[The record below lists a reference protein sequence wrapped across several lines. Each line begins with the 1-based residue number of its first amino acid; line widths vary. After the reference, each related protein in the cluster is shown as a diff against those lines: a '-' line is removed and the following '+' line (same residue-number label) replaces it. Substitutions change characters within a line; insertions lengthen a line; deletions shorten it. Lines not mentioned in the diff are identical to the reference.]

1 MIRFLVRRPV
11 FVAMLIIGLSL
22 LGVISYTQLP
32 LELLPATEL
41 PQHLIT
47 ITGTQISDPAYI
59 EQHAAIPV
67 ESAIAGLEGI
77 ERIES
82 LINRNRA
89 TIFIYYTNDVRL
101 EYAFIKL
108 QERAAAAAAAIGTE
122 FRVSV
127 AKSDPQQLSNRF
139 MVFQARGEGTLDQI
153 RKVIDEKIVPPLQS
167 IDGISS
173 VEVYGGRKRSIEVLL
188 DHQTLEYYG
197 LTAGQIASKIAE
209 QSGKREYLGQA
220 ADRQKKYF
228 VNLVSQYASLPSFED
243 LIVKDKGPVLLK
255 HVAKVSEG
263 GAERTTIS
271 RINGQ
276 EAVSV
281 TLQRTWDSNLIS
293 LAHKTRRALQD
304 LDAAVKT
311 DGLSL
316 VIQADEA
323 KTIEDNLQSIL
334 WLAVVGGLLAVAVLW
349 VFLRNFRLVLTVAVS
364 VPISVLISLNLFY
377 ALKISIN
384 TLTLVGLAIAIGMLV
399 DNSIVVLENI
409 FRHMGRDKD
418 AWTAVVDGTTEVA
431 RAIVS
436 STLTTVAVFV
446 PFFFLTNP
454 TVRMLGRQVG
464 AAIVS
469 TLLVSLAVAFLVVP
483 TLSYRLLRRR
493 PEMLVSGFFAR
504 WRRIR
509 PMQVFMVLLKT
520 SLRYP
525 ARAVILAVVAF
536 FVTFNLCL
544 TLSVNAPR
552 EVQLTDFS
560 IYAIM
565 PSGMTL
571 DAADEQVKSMDDQL
585 KDIPEVRER
594 LATIMEDS
602 TILSFRLLEDYE
614 KKSNRTVTAIKDD
627 IIQRL
632 SRAFPR
638 INFSADAPSQ
648 NAQFRSGSAGAG
660 GGSGGAGGNR
670 QVTLTR
676 ALGIGAAQE
685 KVVVHGQDLELL
697 RSVAEDIK
705 YNLDNLETVQSTQM
719 NVSNQQPSIDLGL
732 DQAALSHFG
741 VSLATVRSELSGFQ
755 RETTAGVKFTA
766 GTEEIDIVIKS
777 DEADVQKTAEDLR
790 RLQLPSTSGGLV
802 PLPLVAQLV
811 YSEGYANINRVNQEK
826 QVEVTYRFQTDIENS
841 SALMEEARASVE
853 KLVNGITPPA
863 GVLIEVVRDESN
875 MSDLTFL
882 LVLGVVLIYMI
893 LASTFEALLPPFV
906 VMFTLPL
913 AGIGAFLGLI
923 LTGNSI
929 YNANVII
936 GFLILLGIVVNN
948 AILLI
953 DYSRQLTRRGFRKE
967 RALLNAGRSRVRP
980 ILITAITT
988 VLGMLPVA
996 MGQSEYVSMIGAP
1009 FAITV
1014 IGGLSL
1020 ATLLTLV
1027 LIPTVAYGLENA
1039 VGWWRGLKPRLKAL
1053 QIALLAAGG
1062 LFIYF
1067 RIDSFLWQCAYLL
1080 ILLFGIPAA
1089 TYFIQASLRHSR
1101 SNLLAADAPVRITV
1115 RNISKLYDDFGK
1127 FVKEWRKGKA
1137 ERDAAE
1143 TPRERRTRRVQALL
1157 WQAPLYLFLG
1167 YFTYFYVAS
1176 EVWIF
1181 IWAVAVYLWTLWLIG
1196 FWTGLKPFFG
1206 GRDPGV
1212 NPGVPF
1218 RRTRPGTQ
1226 ATGEWRTEGSSLDP
1240 APKGARWWAR
1250 FGLAIVSWAL
1260 PLANMIWLHGRWLR
1274 WGPAAV
1280 LGILWY
1286 AAIIIYR
1293 TSRRL
1298 TERKVNL
1305 DRIEGRFRKLRR
1317 GFYRFV
1323 RWIPVIGRQ
1332 RAPFQ
1337 ALDRISLDI
1346 GSGMFGLVGPNGSG
1360 KTTLMRIICGILPAS
1375 RGRIYFN
1382 GFDLNRYREELQSLI
1397 GYLPQEF
1404 GAYETMTAWR
1414 FLDYQAL
1421 LKGIWD
1427 EDKRHEAVSHA
1438 LRSVHLYDRKD
1449 DRIKTY
1455 SGGMKQRL
1463 GIAQTLLHL
1472 PRVLVVDEPTAG
1484 LDPNE
1489 RIRFRN
1495 MLSELA
1501 RDRIVIFS
1509 THIIE
1514 DISSSCNR
1522 LAILLEGRVR
1532 FTGTP
1537 AELVDLTRGS
1547 VWQAHVDDAAFEEI
1561 RKTHK
1566 VVHHMRDGDR
1576 IRVRILSAAKPLET
1590 ALAVVPN
1597 LEDSYMWL
1605 LGQEA

>member
-1 MIRFLVRRPV
+1 MIKFLIGRPV
-11 FVAMLIIGLSL
+11 LVAMLITALCL
-22 LGVISYTQLP
+22 LGVISYTLLP
-32 LELLPATEL
+32 LELLPAAEL
-41 PQHLIT
+41 PQHLVT
-47 ITGTQISDPAYI
+47 ISGTQISDPSYI

-67 ESAIAGLEGI
+67 ESAIAELEGI
-77 ERIES
+77 ERLES
-82 LINRNRA
+82 IINRNRA
-89 TIFIYYTNDVRL
+89 TIFVYYAKGIKLD
-101 EYAFIKL
+101 YAFLKL
-108 QERAAAAAAAIGTE
+108 QQRVATAAAAIGTE
-122 FRVSV
+122 FRVAAS
-127 AKSDPQQLSNRF
+127 KSDPQQLSNRYL
-139 MVFQARGEGTLDQI
+139 VFQARGEGTLDQI
-153 RKVIDEKIVPPLQS
+153 RTVVDEKIAPQLLA

-188 DHQTLEYYG
+188 DQKALEFYG
-197 LTAGQIASKIAE
+197 LTAGQIASRIAE

-220 ADRQKKYF
+220 SDGRKKYF
-228 VNLVSQYASLPSFED
+228 VNLVSQYASIPSFGD
-243 LIVKDKGPVLLK
+243 LVVKDTGPVLLR
-255 HVAKVSEG
+255 HIAKISEG

-281 TLQRTWDSNLIS
+281 TLQRTWDSNLIG
-293 LAHKTRRALQD
+293 LAHKTRRALKD
-304 LDAAVKT
+304 LGAAVKA
-311 DGLSL
+311 DGISL

-323 KTIEDNLQSIL
+323 QTIEDNLKSIL
-334 WLAVVGGLLAVAVLW
+334 WLAVIGGLLAVAVLW
-349 VFLRNFRLVLTVAVS
+349 IFLRNLRLVLIVALS
-364 VPISVLISLNLFY
+364 VPISILVSLNLFY
-377 ALKISIN
+377 LLKISIN

-399 DNSIVVLENI
+399 DNSVVVLENI
-409 FRHMGRDKD
+409 FRHMGRNKD
-418 AWTAVVDGTTEVA
+418 AWKSVVEGTTEVS

-436 STLTTVAVFV
+436 STLTTICVFI
-446 PFFFLTNP
+446 PFLFSTNA
-454 TVRMLGRQVG
+454 TIQLLGRQVG

-469 TLLVSLAVAFLVVP
+469 TLLVSLAVAFLVIP

-493 PEMLVSGFFAR
+493 PEMSASGFFAR

-520 SLRYP
+520 SLRFP
-525 ARAVILAVVAF
+525 ARAVVIAIVAF
-536 FVTFNLCL
+536 FITFNLCL

-552 EVQLTDFS
+552 EVQLTTFS

-571 DAADEQVKSMDDQL
+571 DAADEQVKSMDDLL
-585 KDIPEVRER
+585 KDIPELSER

-602 TILSFRLLEDYE
+602 TILSFRLAEDFE
-614 KKSNRTVTAIKDD
+614 KKSGRTVTAIKDD

-632 SRAFPR
+632 SRSFPR
-638 INFSADAPSQ
+638 IAFSADAPTQ
-648 NAQFRSGSAGAG
+648 NAQFRSGTGGIG
-660 GGSGGAGGNR
+660 GGGMGASGASGR
-670 QVTLTR
+670 QVSLTR
-676 ALGIGAAQE
+676 TLGIGAAQE

-777 DEADVQKTAEDLR
+777 DEADTQKTAEDLR
-790 RLQLPSTSGGLV
+790 RLQLPSASGGLV

-853 KLVNGITPPA
+853 KLVAGITPPA

-893 LASTFEALLPPFV
+893 LASTFEALLPPLV

-913 AGIGAFLGLI
+913 AGAGAFLGLI

-953 DYSRQLTRRGFRKE
+953 DYSRQLARKGFRKE
-967 RALLNAGRSRVRP
+967 RALMNAGRNRVRP
-980 ILITAITT
+980 ILITAMTT

-1014 IGGLSL
+1014 IGGLSI

-1039 VGWWRGLKPRLKAL
+1039 VVWWRGLKPGLKAL

-1067 RIDSFLWQCAYLL
+1067 RIDSLLWQCAYLL
-1080 ILLFGIPAA
+1080 VLLFGIPAA

-1137 ERDAAE
+1137 EREAAE
-1143 TPRERRTRRVQALL
+1143 TPRERWTRRIQSLL
-1157 WQAPLYLFLG
+1157 WQAPLYTFLA
-1167 YFTYFYVAS
+1167 YFTYFYVID

-1181 IWAVAVYLWTLWLIG
+1181 IWTVVVYLWTLWLIG
-1196 FWTGLKPFFG
+1196 FWTGLKPFY
-1206 GRDPGV
+1206 
-1212 NPGVPF
+1212 
-1218 RRTRPGTQ
+1218 
-1226 ATGEWRTEGSSLDP
+1226 P

-1250 FGLAIVSWAL
+1250 LGLVVVSWAL
-1260 PLANMIWLHGRWLR
+1260 PLADMIWLHGRWLR
-1274 WGPAAV
+1274 WGPVAV

-1286 AAIIIYR
+1286 AAIIVYR

-1298 TERKVNL
+1298 TERKINL

-1317 GFYRFV
+1317 GFFRFV

-1375 RGRIYFN
+1375 RGRISFN
-1382 GFDLNRYREELQSLI
+1382 GLDLNRYREELQSLI

-1414 FLDYQAL
+1414 FLDYQAM

-1427 EDKRHEAVSHA
+1427 EGKRREAVSHA

-1547 VWQAHVDDAAFEEI
+1547 VWQAHVDDETFETI

-1576 IRVRILSAAKPLET
+1576 IRVRILSAAKPLDA

>member
-1 MIRFLVRRPV
+1 MIRFLIHRPV
-11 FVAMLIIGLSL
+11 LVAMLIIGLCL
-22 LGVISYTQLP
+22 LGVISYTMLP
-32 LELLPATEL
+32 LELLPSTEL
-41 PQHLIT
+41 PQHIVT
-47 ITGTQISDPAYI
+47 VSGSQISDPAYI

-67 ESAIAGLEGI
+67 ESAIAELEGI

-89 TIFIYYTNDVRL
+89 TIYVYYTKGVRL
-101 EYAFIKL
+101 EYAFLKL
-108 QERAAAAAAAIGTE
+108 QERAAAAAASIGTE

-139 MVFQARGEGTLDQI
+139 LVFQARGEGTLDQI
-153 RKVIDEKIVPPLQS
+153 RTVVDEKVVPQLQS
-167 IDGISS
+167 IDGVSS
-173 VEVYGGRKRSIEVLL
+173 VEVYGGRRRSIEVLL
-188 DHQTLEYYG
+188 DQKALESFSI
-197 LTAGQIASKIAE
+197 TAGQVASKIAE

-220 ADRQKKYF
+220 SDLQRKYF
-228 VNLVSQYASLPSFED
+228 VNLVSEYASLPSFGD
-243 LIVKDKGPVLLK
+243 LVVKDAGQVLLR
-255 HVAKVSEG
+255 HIAKVSEG

-281 TLQRTWDSNLIS
+281 TLQRSWDSNLIS
-293 LAHKTRRALQD
+293 LAHRTRRALQD
-304 LDAAVKT
+304 LGETVKANGVT
-311 DGLSL
+311 L
-316 VIQADEA
+316 VVQADEA
-323 KTIEDNLQSIL
+323 KTIEDNLKSIL
-334 WLAVVGGLLAVAVLW
+334 WLAVIGGLLAVAVLW
-349 VFLRNFRLVLTVAVS
+349 VFIRNLRPVLTVAVS
-364 VPISVLISLNLFY
+364 VPVSILISLNLFY

-399 DNSIVVLENI
+399 DNSVVVLENI
-409 FRHMGRDKD
+409 FRHMGLKKD
-418 AWTAVVDGTTEVA
+418 AWKAVVEGTTEVS

-446 PFFFLTNP
+446 PFLFSTNP
-454 TVRMLGRQVG
+454 TVQMLGRQVG
-464 AAIVS
+464 AAIIS
-469 TLLVSLAVAFLVVP
+469 TLLVSLAVAFLIIP
-483 TLSYRLLRRR
+483 TLSYRLLRKH
-493 PEMLVSGFFAR
+493 PDMLASGFFAR

-509 PMQVFMVLLKT
+509 PMQIFIVLLKT

-525 ARAVILAVVAF
+525 ARSVIVAIVAF
-536 FVTFNLCL
+536 FVTINLCL
-544 TLSVNAPR
+544 TLSINAPR
-552 EVQLTDFS
+552 EAQLTDFS
-560 IYAIM
+560 LYAIM

-571 DAADEQVKSMDDQL
+571 EAADEQVKGMDDLL
-585 KDIPEVRER
+585 KDIPEVSER
-594 LATIMEDS
+594 LATIREES
-602 TILSFRLLEDYE
+602 TILSFRLVEDFE
-614 KKSNRTVTAIKDD
+614 KKAGRTISAIKGD

-638 INFSADAPSQ
+638 INFSADAPTQ
-648 NAQFRSGSAGAG
+648 TAQFRSGTG
-660 GGSGGAGGNR
+660 GGGGGAAGSR
-670 QVTLTR
+670 QVSLTR
-676 ALGIGAAQE
+676 LLGIGAAQE

-705 YNLDNLETVQSTQM
+705 YNLDNLETVQSAQM
-719 NVSNQQPSIDLGL
+719 NISNQQPSIDLGL

-741 VSLATVRSELSGFQ
+741 VSLSTVRSELSGFQ

-766 GTEEIDIVIKS
+766 GTEEIDIIIKS
-777 DEADVQKTAEDLR
+777 DEADVQKTTEDLR
-790 RLQLPSTSGGLV
+790 RLQLPSTNGGLV

-841 SALMEEARASVE
+841 SVLLEEARASVD
-853 KLVNGITPPA
+853 KLVNEITPPQ
-863 GVLIEVVRDESN
+863 GVLIEVVRDV
-875 MSDLTFL
+875 SDMADLNFL

-893 LASTFEALLPPFV
+893 LASTFEALLPPLV
-906 VMFTLPL
+906 IMFTLPL
-913 AGIGAFLGLI
+913 AGVGAFLGLI
-923 LTGNSI
+923 LTKNSI
-929 YNANVII
+929 YNANVLI

-953 DYSRQLTRRGFRKE
+953 DYSRQLARRGFRKE
-967 RALLNAGRSRVRP
+967 RALMTAGRRRVRP
-980 ILITAITT
+980 ILITAVTT

-996 MGQSEYVSMIGAP
+996 MGKSEYVSMIGAP

-1039 VGWWRGLKPRLKAL
+1039 VDWWRGLKPKLKFL
-1053 QIALLAAGG
+1053 QVGLLAAGG
-1062 LFIYF
+1062 LFIYY

-1080 ILLFGIPAA
+1080 ILLFGIPAC
-1089 TYFIQASLRHSR
+1089 TYFVQASLRHSR
-1101 SNLLAADAPVRITV
+1101 ADLFAPGAPVRITV
-1115 RNISKLYDDFGK
+1115 RNISKLYDDFGR
-1127 FVKEWRKGKA
+1127 FAKEWRKGKS
-1137 ERDAAE
+1137 EREAAE
-1143 TPRERRTRRVQALL
+1143 TPAERRIRRFQALL
-1157 WQAPLYLFLG
+1157 WQTPIYLFLL
-1167 YFTYFYVAS
+1167 YFTYFFVND

-1181 IWAVAVYLWTLWLIG
+1181 LWAAAAYLLTLWLAG
-1196 FWTGLKPFFG
+1196 FWTGLKPF
-1206 GRDPGV
+1206 
-1212 NPGVPF
+1212 
-1218 RRTRPGTQ
+1218 RP
-1226 ATGEWRTEGSSLDP
+1226 A
-1240 APKGARWWAR
+1240 AKGKR
-1250 FGLAIVSWAL
+1250 FGRLALVLVSWGL
-1260 PLANMIWLHGRWLR
+1260 PLADLVWLHGRWQR
-1274 WGPAAV
+1274 WGPVAV
-1280 LGILWY
+1280 LGVLWY
-1286 AAIIIYR
+1286 AAIIVYR

-1298 TERKVNL
+1298 YDHSVNL
-1305 DRIEGRFRKLRR
+1305 DRLEGRFRKVRR
-1317 GFYRFV
+1317 GFFRLV
-1323 RWIPVIGRQ
+1323 QRIPVIGRQ
-1332 RAPFQ
+1332 RLPFQ
-1337 ALDRISLDI
+1337 ALDQISLEI

-1375 RGRIYFN
+1375 RGKAYFN
-1382 GFDLNRYREELQSLI
+1382 GLDLSRYREELQSLI

-1404 GAYETMTAWR
+1404 GAYENMTAWR

-1421 LKGIWD
+1421 LKGTWD
-1427 EDKRHEAVSHA
+1427 RAKREAAVAHA
-1438 LRSVHLYDRKD
+1438 LQSVHLYDRKD

-1522 LAILLEGRVR
+1522 LAVLLKGRVR

-1547 VWQAHVDDAAFEEI
+1547 VWQAHVDDVTFETV
-1561 RKTHK
+1561 RRNHK

-1576 IRVRILSAAKPLET
+1576 IRVRILSAVKPLET
-1590 ALAVVPN
+1590 ALEVVPN

>member
-11 FVAMLIIGLSL
+11 FVAMFIIGLSL

-41 PQHLIT
+41 PQHLVT
-47 ITGTQISDPAYI
+47 VTGTQISDPAYV

-89 TIFIYYTNDVRL
+89 TIYVYYAKEVRL
-101 EYAFIKL
+101 EYAFLKL

-127 AKSDPQQLSNRF
+127 SKSDPQQLSNRYF
-139 MVFQARGEGTLDQI
+139 VFQARGEGTLDQI
-153 RKVIDEKIVPPLQS
+153 RSVIDEKIVPQLQT

-173 VEVYGGRKRSIEVLL
+173 VEVYGGRRRSIEVLL
-188 DHQTLEYYG
+188 DQKALESYG
-197 LTAGQIASKIAE
+197 LTAGLIASKIAE
-209 QSGKREYLGQA
+209 QSGKREYLGQVT
-220 ADRQKKYF
+220 DRQKKYF
-228 VNLVSQYASLPSFED
+228 VNLVSQYASLPSFGD
-243 LIVKDKGPVLLK
+243 LVVKDKGPVLLK

-281 TLQRTWDSNLIS
+281 TLQRSWDSNLIS
-293 LAHKTRRALQD
+293 LAHRTRRALQD
-304 LDAAVKT
+304 LDAAVKA
-311 DGLSL
+311 DGMSL
-316 VIQADEA
+316 LIQADEA
-323 KTIEDNLQSIL
+323 KTIEDNLISIL
-334 WLAVVGGLLAVAVLW
+334 WLAVIGGLLAVAVLW
-349 VFLRNFRLVLTVAVS
+349 VFLRNLRLVLTVAVS
-364 VPISVLISLNLFY
+364 VPVSVLISLNLFY

-409 FRHMGRDKD
+409 FRHMGLKKD
-418 AWTAVVDGTTEVA
+418 VWKAVIEGTTEVS

-436 STLTTVAVFV
+436 STLTTVVVFL
-446 PFFFLTNP
+446 PFLFSTNP

-464 AAIVS
+464 AAIIS
-469 TLLVSLAVAFLVVP
+469 TLLVSLAVAFLVIP
-483 TLSYRLLRRR
+483 TLSYRLLRAQ
-493 PEMLVSGFFAR
+493 PDMLASSFFAR

-509 PMQVFMVLLKT
+509 PMQIFMVLLKT

-525 ARAVILAVVAF
+525 ARSVIVAIIAF

-544 TLSVNAPR
+544 TLSVDAPR

-560 IYAIM
+560 IFAIM

-571 DAADEQVKSMDDQL
+571 ETADEHVKSMDDLL
-585 KDIPEVRER
+585 KDIPEVSER
-594 LATIMEDS
+594 LATIQEDS
-602 TILSFRLLEDYE
+602 TILSFRLVEDFE
-614 KKSNRTVTAIKDD
+614 KKAGRTISAIKEV

-638 INFSADAPSQ
+638 INFSADAPTQ
-648 NAQFRSGSAGAG
+648 NAQFRSGTGGAG
-660 GGSGGAGGNR
+660 GGGGGSGNR
-670 QVTLTR
+670 QVSLTR
-676 ALGIGAAQE
+676 LLGIGAAQE

-705 YNLDNLETVQSTQM
+705 YNLDNLETVQSAQM
-719 NVSNQQPSIDLGL
+719 NISNQQPSLDLGL

-755 RETTAGVKFTA
+755 KETTAGVKFTA
-766 GTEEIDIVIKS
+766 GTEEIDIIIKS
-777 DEADVQKTAEDLR
+777 DEADVQKTTEDLR
-790 RLQLPSTSGGLV
+790 RLQLPSTNGGLV

-826 QVEVTYRFQTDIENS
+826 QVEVTFRFQTDIENS
-841 SALMEEARASVE
+841 SALLEEARASVDR
-853 KLVNGITPPA
+853 LVTGITPPP
-863 GVLIEVVRDESN
+863 GILIEVVRDV
-875 MSDLTFL
+875 SDMADLNFL

-893 LASTFEALLPPFV
+893 LASTFEALLPPLV

-913 AGIGAFLGLI
+913 AGVGAFLGLI
-923 LTGNSI
+923 LTKNSI

-953 DYSRQLTRRGFRKE
+953 DYSRQLARRGFRKE
-967 RALLNAGRSRVRP
+967 RALMIAGRGRARP
-980 ILITAITT
+980 ILITAVTT

-996 MGQSEYVSMIGAP
+996 MGKSEYVSMIGAP
-1009 FAITV
+1009 FAVTV

-1039 VGWWRGLKPRLKAL
+1039 VDWWGGLKPKLKLL
-1053 QIALLAAGG
+1053 QVGLLAAGG
-1062 LFIYF
+1062 LFIYY

-1080 ILLFGIPAA
+1080 ILLFGIPAC
-1089 TYFIQASLRHSR
+1089 TYFVQASLRHSQA
-1101 SNLLAADAPVRITV
+1101 NLLAPGAPVRITV
-1115 RNISKLYDDFGK
+1115 RNISKLYDDFGR
-1127 FVKEWRKGKA
+1127 FAKEWRKGKSEREAAEIPA
-1137 ERDAAE
+1137 ER
-1143 TPRERRTRRVQALL
+1143 RIRRFQALL
-1157 WQAPLYLFLG
+1157 WQTPIYLFLL
-1167 YFTYFYVAS
+1167 YFTYFYVND

-1181 IWAVAVYLWTLWLIG
+1181 LWAAAAYLLTLWLVG
-1196 FWTGLKPFFG
+1196 FWTGLKPF
-1206 GRDPGV
+1206 
-1212 NPGVPF
+1212 
-1218 RRTRPGTQ
+1218 RP
-1226 ATGEWRTEGSSLDP
+1226 A
-1240 APKGARWWAR
+1240 AKGKR
-1250 FGLAIVSWAL
+1250 FGRLVLVLVSWGL
-1260 PLANMIWLHGRWLR
+1260 PLADLVWLHGRWQR
-1274 WGPAAV
+1274 WGPVAV
-1280 LGILWY
+1280 LGVLWY
-1286 AAIIIYR
+1286 AAIIVYR

-1298 TERKVNL
+1298 YDHNVNL
-1305 DRIEGRFRKLRR
+1305 DRLEGRFRKVRR
-1317 GFYRFV
+1317 GFFRLV
-1323 RWIPVIGRQ
+1323 QRIPVIGRQ
-1332 RAPFQ
+1332 RLPFQ
-1337 ALDRISLDI
+1337 ALDQISLEI

-1360 KTTLMRIICGILPAS
+1360 KTTLMRILCGILPAS
-1375 RGRIYFN
+1375 RGKAYFN
-1382 GFDLNRYREELQSLI
+1382 GLDLGRYREELQSLI

-1421 LKGIWD
+1421 LKGTWD
-1427 EDKRHEAVSHA
+1427 RAKREAAVAHA
-1438 LRSVHLYDRKD
+1438 LQSVHLYDRKD

-1522 LAILLEGRVR
+1522 LAVLLKGRVR

-1547 VWQAHVDDAAFEEI
+1547 VWQAHVDDVTFEAI
-1561 RKTHK
+1561 RMSHK
-1566 VVHHMRDGDR
+1566 VVHHMRDGER
-1576 IRVRILSAAKPLET
+1576 IRVRILSAVKPLET
-1590 ALAVVPN
+1590 ALEVVPN